1 MPKEKR
7 TPFPEGYTNWNYNW
21 HQVYNQLAGE
31 VLSWEYM
38 FPGDSRLTYDSV
50 PAYND
55 PGFEAIEDL
64 SDRRMSPC
72 LLMPQREF
80 KVNCRKPGSF
90 NAMNAPE
97 YREAEEKNVNKL
109 RKVVGDYSAALDEK
123 QLAMAATNPEG
134 ASFLR
139 FVREKASFALRN
151 FGSEAMS
158 DFVFLQISSQE
169 GTIHVPNGTEKSPE
183 NKNFTYIM
191 DEMSDLPFL
200 PVFENAARMVNVA
213 CDHANASRAG
223 TLTAA
228 QDRLARK
235 LLLTQYDHLSAQI
248 LDSIEATDPKHT
260 EDYARWGKV
269 MDNNPDHVGGYE
281 RGPHRVPYDLE
292 GRRIA
297 LRQGWPIQDAAL
309 IGALF
314 VIKSNIYY
322 PKSLSAKYTEKT
334 KQSLD
339 QLIAEIST
347 TRITDSTSRSQMLNR
362 IESYVKQN
370 YKDLHIDPDGMSV
383 TFDTRKAEKIQNCQY
398 LSAAEL
404 DEAAREYERRKALP
418 RQAGSDGSPV
428 GYYEQILAGTEV
440 LSRLSDL
447 AQRIAPVNQGRKDLP
462 EYDFMRKGVTNLVG
476 MISAF
481 YGSNVPAGKQRQI
494 DLAQIE
500 NAHAALSDLA
510 QSYLNAAEKSKKEP
524 AFKKA
529 AAEELRYYCA
539 QIAKTAAAT
548 EIGLEA
554 AENRRAKLDWRI
566 EKEKAKSA
574 AAQIEEPKVE
584 APKTEEPKTEEQ
596 KVEEPKTEEP
606 KTEEPKVEEPK
617 TEEPKAEEQKT
628 EEQKTE
634 EQKVEE
640 PKVEEPKTEEQKTE
654 EQKVEEPK
662 VEEPTSPAME
672 RYDVS
677 TQKPE
682 EKPAEQPVEAE
693 AEDRSAYQEYLTEII
708 SAANEIANTPLPSPL
723 DYQGTNRQ
731 EYEHFKI
738 KTKVPHFASSISGC
752 GITAPQVIALY
763 QKSLPPKEAAEKSF
777 DFADRTLGTC
787 GRLISDKGVHGAV
800 LRRSPSNDAKIGWA
814 EMTPEAQHEAIKER
828 IDAML
833 NASMR
838 VFDEGVFNHMA
849 DLERKIRICRR
860 YVPDGKVAELQKKRE
875 QEKAKQADPAQARQE
890 AQARQAELEN
900 AFQADLAEIRKLIQA
915 NNITAEDVTKDGTLG
930 WKYMTDAQK
939 QRYADESLREMLQG
953 NYFELDIYDQYAT
966 PAQKQAILEKF
977 LTEEEISRV
986 RAKCLDETITPENR
1000 LKIYSNLPDVLRPD
1014 QLHTVVDSLN
1024 KDPVIQDHI
1033 ELTELKP
1040 ETAREIDVCRQK
1052 ILKEV
1057 QDPQR
1062 QAALLKALDGADT
1075 IMSVATSSAKQATE
1089 AAEHIGCDTNNR
1101 YRYAVCNELRLEQP
1115 GVQIDRAGPPL
1126 PISHY
1131 AVLPNATNE
1140 STEKI
1145 LQKPELPGKMRETL
1159 IRMLQKMSDMQM
1171 LPENPPEYREEEGNK
1186 MYGYRT
1192 IKAAKIDYMN
1202 AVRKGDLD
1210 ALERA
1215 RAAYDQEYR
1224 NMDELIQIAKEG
1236 FGSEYTSAPDMYVT
1250 RDPETFAF
1258 DQLNSVHQGQINS
1271 VYLLY
1276 MQMHKYK
1283 MTPEELVNDF
1293 PKSLMRGFQKEVS
1306 ARCDQELAGKD
1317 FAGVLETLM
1326 EAENYDEIAGHVDYR
1341 PPVRSL
1347 PIFWTC
1353 VEQEGFDRAGMAGWA
1368 NDASAMLHDIQGR
1381 EILRLEVLNGQA
1393 EDKRPAKRQTIQ
1405 NLITVAEADQDY
1417 RQMVGIGTYDGDLQ
1431 FHPFSLDKYIQSHSI
1446 DADGMKRRLDTF
1458 INVAS
1463 KVSNGPEKGELMA
1476 EAVVSCTRVLLLKQD
1491 ERGTDAY
1498 KAVETMARD
1507 LMNSMSLT
1515 ASGMGQADRYREC
1528 RSRAN
1533 DALGR
1538 YEAFS
1543 RFTQELEQ
1551 AGVAPEQ
1558 NGPFDAIRLSVE
1570 KLNELT
1576 CSMLCP
1582 QPDGSL
1588 PKLDTQ
1594 QREELKTAYQ
1604 LVINVANA
1612 FSADADLEPNPAL
1625 DKAREAAEK
1634 IRSLA
1639 AEDLETLTG
1648 VRGKYADDL
1657 GQIYSKRSLTVD
1669 VASLQTEN
1677 LGTPEHVR
1685 NTLALTTPDGR
1696 TVDGV
1701 FTPDRPLPQPK
1712 DELEQLRKRIG
1723 ALSENAAVALEVFE
1737 EDPEVNR
1744 ELMSLD
1750 ENGVRAML
1758 AKAQSESY
1766 NNWTYNHH
1774 YDRYLDRI
1782 GSTRKIRNFDI
1793 NDLVNDEFTEAV
1805 DSYLL
1810 SKAEIDGRNK
1820 LCKKM
1825 GIRPG
1830 EPLESRAAA
1839 MTAVAEA
1846 LGVGSL
1852 VAATRPVTVTQN
1864 GKSRTGYFTENGKGT
1879 DCRNIP
1885 DYDPLLNS
1893 ARASMIPK
1901 KAVRDMAALQVLDF
1915 ICGTA
1920 NRNKDNLRFETA
1932 DKSNTAML
1940 LGIQAVD
1947 NGMCFM
1953 GCPMSTDLGGNRKL
1967 SDLKTIPKFMADRV
1981 MALDGE
1987 ALTGILQQFKLP
1999 KNQID
2004 FAVNRLN
2011 AVQDRIQK
2019 GLEYFRDK
2027 EITASSDKY
2036 IHVLSDEA
2044 YEHVSKNKDF
2054 VNEMPVKKCL
2064 DQAIETAIQDKRQ
2077 QELAKL
2083 GNSLR
2088 QDEREIRSFYQ
2099 KLVEAD
2105 KNVYFGSKEYAA
2117 VKKAFVAVAK
2127 ERTELTSK
2135 APTKADNEAGLS
2147 IHKPTK
2153 EEIQHLRSSYEVL
2166 TEAVNAYIKRK
2177 ENQYKKSGPLDEK
2190 SSKRYEVARAISAK
2204 LNDHFLNLSNLD
2216 KHLDTI
2222 QNLYPAAAE
2231 SKKRERSPHL
2241 VYDSA
2246 SLERDLKRKEKEARK
2261 VTDPTAEQRMKP
2273 VMAELAFQGSL
2284 YLDNMKQTI
2293 SRKEIA
2299 HKLYE
2304 AFAMAELSS
2313 VLGPNAPV
2321 SEGSR
2326 KAMLTLMQTDESK
2339 PAYADSKKQLE
2350 SNLKEDFQKLHLD
2363 TFKQIREAVN
2373 ATISTLEGR
2382 DKERDKKDS
2391 VQKVKEPVYLNKLI
2405 ELLKNP
2411 DKIKDELPKFTQ
2423 EIQKNQEAE
2432 KAVNPEETQIRQE
2445 EKSQV
2450 KTGENPQVTTEEKA
2464 QVQQKENPQIKQVE
2478 KPQVKQEKMQEDEP
2492 QTAKTRLDMLVST
2505 LSEQCKKRRLVAL
2518 GKLDKNDKEVLK
2530 RKELSHKLVE
2540 AFAMVEIGEVAGSN
2554 QVRVDRE
2561 STKLMCNALTINWEK
2576 NRDQYLGALQKI
2588 QDVIPDGDLNQM
2600 HHAQH
2605 ADMRA
2610 VINMTLNDAGK
2621 LPDRLENLTNLLKQ
2635 PGSVFGKMEDLAKT
2649 LDKEY
2654 KDAGIDLNRT
2664 GKPENK
2670 KKNNK
2675 PGLKA

>member
-1 MPKEKR
+1 MPKE
-7 TPFPEGYTNWNYNW
+7 TSSPFPKDYSNWNYNW
-21 HQVYNQLAGE
+21 IQ
-31 VLSWEYM
+31 
-38 FPGDSRLTYDSV
+38 
-50 PAYND
+50 AY
-55 PGFEAIEDL
+55 
-64 SDRRMSPC
+64 
-72 LLMPQREF
+72 
-80 KVNCRKPGSF
+80 
-90 NAMNAPE
+90 
-97 YREAEEKNVNKL
+97 KNVYVETLSLNYLFPNDKRLSYDNIPRMEELFDSENNIGQTPNLVFSENMNKVLCKESLDNVLEVETREKEQEKVQAL
-109 RKVVGDYSAALDEK
+109 RKIFGEYCAALDEK
-123 QLAMAATNPEG
+123 QREMAAVNPEG
-134 ASFLR
+134 ASLLR
-139 FVREKASFALRN
+139 MMRDKADFALRDY
-151 FGSEAMS
+151 GVEAMNDYS
-158 DFVFLQISSQE
+158 YSMIESQE
-169 GTIHVPNGTEKSPE
+169 GAIHMPDGTETSPLK
-183 NKNFTYIM
+183 KNFTRNI
-191 DEMSDLPFL
+191 DEISDLPYL
-200 PVFENAARMVNVA
+200 PVYENTSRMVRIA
-213 CDHANASRAG
+213 CDHANAARAG
-223 TLTAA
+223 TLTER

-235 LLLTQYDHLSAQI
+235 LLLTQYDHIAAG
-248 LDSIEATDPKHT
+248 IEETVRVTGDNST
-260 EDYARWGKV
+260 EDFQRWAAV
-269 MDNNPDHVGGYE
+269 MDNPPSDLGVYE
-281 RGPHRVPYDLE
+281 RGTFRVPFDME

-297 LRQGWPIQDAAL
+297 LRQGWPVEDASML
-309 IGALF
+309 GSLF
-314 VIKSNIYY
+314 VIHSQMTNPLKS
-322 PKSLSAKYTEKT
+322 TEKFLPSVQT
-334 KQSLD
+334 SFEALLQ
-339 QLIAEIST
+339 EISS
-347 TRITDSTSRSQMLNR
+347 TRISSSEIRTEMLNR
-362 IESYVKQN
+362 IFDYLSQN
-370 YKDLHIDPDGMSV
+370 EKNLHLKNGAMASFIDKWK
-383 TFDTRKAEKIQNCQY
+383 TIEIQSCQY
-398 LSAAEL
+398 LSEQEL
-404 DEAAREYERRKALP
+404 DEAAREYDRRKALP
-418 RQAGSDGSPV
+418 HVAGSDGSPV

-440 LSRLSDL
+440 LSRLDAL
-447 AQRIAPVNQGRKDLP
+447 YGVIAPDKQNGRNMT
-462 EYDFMRKGVTNLVG
+462 EYLMSNTYRELYRN
-476 MISAF
+476 ISAF
-481 YGSNVPAGKQRQI
+481 YGLNPPTGASRAQS
-494 DLAQIE
+494 LAQIE
-500 NAHAALSDLA
+500 S
-510 QSYLNAAEKSKKEP
+510 
-524 AFKKA
+524 
-529 AAEELRYYCA
+529 
-539 QIAKTAAAT
+539 QIALLGDAARSYFGTLPKDEPQARKDAIQELGSFCSSISRTAEAT
-548 EIGLEA
+548 KIGMVKAESRRVNLE
-554 AENRRAKLDWRI
+554 WR
-566 EKEKAKSA
+566 KAKDEILK
-574 AAQIEEPKVE
+574 AQ
-584 APKTEEPKTEEQ
+584 
-596 KVEEPKTEEP
+596 
-606 KTEEPKVEEPK
+606 
-617 TEEPKAEEQKT
+617 
-628 EEQKTE
+628 
-634 EQKVEE
+634 
-640 PKVEEPKTEEQKTE
+640 
-654 EQKVEEPK
+654 
-662 VEEPTSPAME
+662 
-672 RYDVS
+672 
-677 TQKPE
+677 QKPE
-682 EKPAEQPVEAE
+682 EKPVEQPVEAE
-693 AEDRSAYQEYLTEII
+693 SEDRSVYQKYLTEIV

-738 KTKVPHFASSISGC
+738 KTKVPHFASTISGC
-752 GITAPQVIALY
+752 GITAQQVFTLY
-763 QKSLPPKEAAEKSF
+763 WQSLPQKEAAEKSI
-777 DFADRTLGTC
+777 DFTDRTLATC

-814 EMTPEAQHEAIKER
+814 EMTPEAQHEAVKQR
-828 IDAML
+828 TDAML
-833 NASMR
+833 NASMH
-838 VFDEGVFNHMA
+838 VFDEGVFNQIA

-875 QEKAKQADPAQARQE
+875 QEKANQADPAQARQE

-915 NNITAEDVTKDGTLG
+915 NSITAVDVTKDGTLG
-930 WKYMTDAQK
+930 WGYMTDAQK

-986 RAKCLDETITPENR
+986 RAKCLDETIIPENR

-1014 QLHTVVDSLN
+1014 QLHTVVDALN

-1040 ETAREIDVCRQK
+1040 EAAREIEACRQK
-1052 ILKEV
+1052 ILDEV

-1075 IMSVATSSAKQATE
+1075 ILSVATASAKADTE
-1089 AAEHIGCDTNNR
+1089 AAEHIGCDANNR
-1101 YRYAVCNELRLEQP
+1101 YRYAVCNELRLQQP

-1215 RAAYDQEYR
+1215 RAAYDREYR

-1236 FGSEYTSAPDMYVT
+1236 FGSEYTSAPEMYVT
-1250 RDPETFAF
+1250 RDPDTFAF

-1543 RFTQELEQ
+1543 RFTQELEH
-1551 AGVAPEQ
+1551 AGVAPGQ

-1570 KLNELT
+1570 KLNELS

-1594 QREELKTAYQ
+1594 QRDELKTAYQ

-1625 DKAREAAEK
+1625 EKAREAAEK

-1701 FTPDRPLPQPK
+1701 FTPDRPMMQQK
-1712 DELEQLRKRIG
+1712 DELELLRKRIT

-1758 AKAQSESY
+1758 AKAQSESI

-1774 YDRYLDRI
+1774 YDRYLGRI

-1864 GKSRTGYFTENGKGT
+1864 GKSCTGYFTEKGKGT

-1893 ARASMIPK
+1893 NRASLVPK
-1901 KAVRDMAALQVLDF
+1901 AAVRDMAALQVLDF

-1920 NRNKDNLRFETA
+1920 NRNKDNLRFQTGNV
-1932 DKSNTAML
+1932 SNTAAL

-1953 GCPMSTDLGGNRKL
+1953 GCPMGTDLGGNRKL
-1967 SDLKTIPKFMADRV
+1967 SDLKTIPKSMADRV

-2027 EITASSDKY
+2027 EITATSDKY

-2044 YEHVSKNKDF
+2044 YERVSNNIEF
-2054 VNEMPVKKCL
+2054 VNEMPVKQCL

-2166 TEAVNAYIKRK
+2166 TKAVNAYIKRK
-2177 ENQYKKSGPLDEK
+2177 ENQHKESGPLDPK
-2190 SSKRYEVARAISAK
+2190 GYHRYKVVKDIHDK
-2204 LNDHFLNLSNLD
+2204 LNDHFLNLANLNV
-2216 KHLDTI
+2216 HLDTI
-2222 QNLYPAAAE
+2222 QDRYPAAAE

-2246 SLERDLKRKEKEARK
+2246 SLERDLKRKEKEKEKEAKK

-2273 VMAELAFQGSL
+2273 VMSALAFQGSL

-2326 KAMLTLMQTDESK
+2326 KAMLTLMQSDESK

-2391 VQKVKEPVYLNKLI
+2391 VQKVKEPVYLNRLI
-2405 ELLKNP
+2405 DLLKNP

-2432 KAVNPEETQIRQE
+2432 MAVNPEETQIKQE

-2450 KTGENPQVTTEEKA
+2450 NPVEKP
-2464 QVQQKENPQIKQVE
+2464 QVQQKENPQVKQVE

-2518 GKLDKNDKEVLK
+2518 GQLDKNDKELLK

-2588 QDVIPDGDLNQM
+2588 QDDIPDGDLRKM

-2621 LPDRLENLTNLLKQ
+2621 LPERLENLTNLLKQ
-2635 PGSVFGKMEDLAKT
+2635 PGTVFGQMKELSQK
-2649 LDKEY
+2649 LEKEY